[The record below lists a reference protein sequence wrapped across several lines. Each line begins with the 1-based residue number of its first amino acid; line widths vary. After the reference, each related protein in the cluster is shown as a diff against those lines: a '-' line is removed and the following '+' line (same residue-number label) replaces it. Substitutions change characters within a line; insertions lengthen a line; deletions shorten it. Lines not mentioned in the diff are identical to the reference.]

1 MFTFQPQQ
9 ISIYL
14 KWLQETP
21 KNTVVRVNTLR
32 TSCETV
38 RMHIEKTVL
47 EATYLPA
54 LPVVDKHMDLPE
66 VLFIGCIDGK
76 LISHE
81 PRSDC
86 KEIIVDTSCAA
97 AVLRGSHIYGV
108 GCLAMQ
114 SNTKIDEIV
123 NVFADLEG
131 KCRRGMNCVYESKN
145 KMYIG
150 FGLVKMQR
158 FELFNNCVKGVAI
171 KMIETISGVPS
182 IGSDYLLNN
191 NAILQ
196 NLPSIICARVL
207 DPRPS
212 DHILDMC
219 AAPGNKTSHIA
230 QLMQNTG
237 ILIALDK
244 SKRRVET
251 LKRKVIEF
259 DCVRCFAFDATKSIS
274 DDLNEDILSGPPFM
288 KETFDKV
295 LLDGPCSGM
304 GNRPIFS
311 TSLTYSQITSFAKL
325 QKKLMATA
333 AQLLKTGG
341 ILVYSTCTIFEAE
354 NELNVVWFLDKYA
367 EQFELVGAKP
377 IFGGPGLPTKGLN
390 DEQCRMVQRFGP
402 NLNGNAEDDFFNDS
416 IGFFICRFRKIKP
429 IS

>member
-1 MFTFQPQQ
+1 ME
-9 ISIYL
+9 
-14 KWLQETP
+14 WLQQTP
-21 KNTVVRVNTLR
+21 KTTVVRVNTLR
-32 TSCETV
+32 TSCEAV
-38 RMHIEKTVL
+38 KIHIEKTLL

-54 LPVVDKHMDLPE
+54 LAIVDKQKDLPE
-66 VLFIGCIDGK
+66 VLLIGSIDGK
-76 LISHE
+76 LLSRE
-81 PRSDC
+81 PQSDC

-114 SNTKIDEIV
+114 SNTKINEIV

-131 KCRRGMNCVYESKN
+131 KCRRGMNCVYESKH

-150 FGLVKMQR
+150 IGIVKMQR
-158 FELFNNCVKGVAI
+158 FEIFHNCVRGVAV

-182 IGSDYLLNN
+182 IGSDYLLNK

-207 DPRPS
+207 DPRPY
-212 DHILDMC
+212 DCILDMC

-230 QLMQNTG
+230 QLMQDTG

-251 LKRKVIEF
+251 LKRNVIEF
-259 DCVRCFAFDATKSIS
+259 ECVRCFAFDATKSIS
-274 DDLNEDILSGPPFM
+274 DDLNEDILCGPPFM
-288 KETFDKV
+288 KETFDKI

-311 TSLTYSQITSFAKL
+311 TSLTHSQITSFTKL

-333 AQLLKTGG
+333 AKLLKTGG

-354 NELNVVWFLDKYA
+354 NELNVVWFLDNYA
-367 EQFELVGAKP
+367 HQFELVEAKP
-377 IFGGPGLPTKGLN
+377 IFGGPGLPTKGLKN
-390 DEQCRMVQRFGP
+390 EQCQLIQRFGP
-402 NLNGNAEDDFFNDS
+402 SLNGNEREDFFNNF
-416 IGFFICRFRKIKP
+416 IGFFICKFRKIKKMN
-429 IS
+429 